1 MLVADIGV
9 LVPYE
14 ACAMEFRFPVFE
26 VVVKRRGR
34 NGDGMYPRRKAKPS
48 CLVQKAVA
56 RPQDTKLTE
65 RYSCFF
71 CPRHIGR
78 RFRLGPCKKTCPPLA
93 TSSVLFSSGF
103 CLWMEEG

>member
-1 MLVADIGV
+1 
-9 LVPYE
+9 
-14 ACAMEFRFPVFE
+14 
-26 VVVKRRGR
+26 
-34 NGDGMYPRRKAKPS
+34 MYPRRKAKPS

-78 RFRLGPCKKTCPPLA
+78 RFRLGLCKKTCPPLA
-93 TSSVLFSSGF
+93 TSPVLSSSGF
-103 CLWMEEG
+103 VLWMEQETGRSWADR